1 MICSK
6 HYYKLHLI
14 LIIRTLDVPAHI
26 SLATL
31 GLRSAQTLLAFLR
44 DLMIISLVSDTIGG
58 HSSRITTGSTVGTG
72 QWTLSCKICI
82 FFSIAS
88 PYGRVV
94 CTTSSNGHTES
105 P

>member
-14 LIIRTLDVPAHI
+14 LIIRTLDAPAHI

-31 GLRSAQTLLAFLR
+31 GLRSAQTLPAFLR

-58 HSSRITTGSTVGTG
+58 HSQELQLV
-72 QWTLSCKICI
+72 TLGALDS
-82 FFSIAS
+82 
-88 PYGRVV
+88 
-94 CTTSSNGHTES
+94 GH
-105 P
+105 